1 LTLDKIGIGSTMLDL
16 RKAFPK
22 LQVIQPIKGDP
33 AGEFFSEPGAL
44 VISGITNNTTDRAVV
59 LQMWAGLACQRV
71 FG

>member
-1 LTLDKIGIGSTMLDL
+1 
-16 RKAFPK
+16 
-22 LQVIQPIKGDP
+22 
-33 AGEFFSEPGAL
+33 